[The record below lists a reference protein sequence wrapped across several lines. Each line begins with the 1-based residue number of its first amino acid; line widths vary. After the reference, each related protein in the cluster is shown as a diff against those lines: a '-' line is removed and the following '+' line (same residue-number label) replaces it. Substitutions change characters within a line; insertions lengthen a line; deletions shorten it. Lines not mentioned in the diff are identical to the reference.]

1 MGVHNYMDRKT
12 FRWKLIHDTNIG
24 YNTTS
29 FGSRLLEDRH
39 EGLKCSYNLHYCSG
53 GNAMSETMLIIDDD
67 EIVLRSCR
75 RIFETEGF
83 EVTTTA
89 NPQESLNLVSGK
101 PFDVILV
108 DWMMPGF
115 DGMDVVEEIDK
126 RSPNSTIVMI
136 SGHPSVGR
144 ATEAMKRGAMD
155 YVSKPFKPQEIIEVV
170 KKAVRR
176 KVTEEKKATGRFE
189 RLMKSWQFPVP
200 TIEDKAPKNIA
211 ETVAQTVGVAKATS
225 PWLSVFVLGIL
236 AGAYVGFGGF
246 LSTTVTFDTAAKLGT
261 GITKLL
267 SGAVFSVGLMLVV
280 IAGAELFTGNNLM
293 VSSVMSKEITFTQM
307 MKRWGLVFVAN
318 FLGSILITILFYYS
332 GLWKTGDGALG
343 AAAVKIAY
351 SKVSLTFSEALWR
364 GIGCNWL
371 VCLAVWMAMAAR
383 QTIGKIFAIFFPI
396 MAFVALGF
404 EHCIAN
410 MYFIPTGILFVQ
422 KLQLPIAAGI
432 DTGMINWVHFLWKNL
447 LPVTIGNIIGGTV
460 FVGMSYWGAYLR
472 PVKTS
477 KPS

>member
-1 MGVHNYMDRKT
+1 MAEK
-12 FRWKLIHDTNIG
+12 
-24 YNTTS
+24 
-29 FGSRLLEDRH
+29 
-39 EGLKCSYNLHYCSG
+39 
-53 GNAMSETMLIIDDD
+53 MLIIDDD
-67 EIVLRSCR
+67 IIILKSCR
-75 RIFETEGF
+75 KIFESEGF
-83 EVTTTA
+83 EVTTTEK
-89 NPQESLNLVSGK
+89 PQEGLRLVSEK
-101 PFDVILV
+101 QFDVILV

-126 RSPNSTIVMI
+126 RSPNSAMVMI
-136 SGHPSVGR
+136 SGHSSISR

-155 YVSKPFKPQEIIEVV
+155 YVAKPFKPQEITDAV

-176 KVTEEKKATGRFE
+176 KVTEEKKAVGRFE
-189 RLMKSWQFPVP
+189 RILKSWQFPVP
-200 TIEDKAPKNIA
+200 ALEDKAPKNIA

-225 PWLSVFVLGIL
+225 PWLSVSVLGLL
-236 AGAYVGFGGF
+236 AGAYIGFGGF
-246 LSTTVTFDTAAKLGT
+246 LSTTVTFDATAKLGT
-261 GITKLL
+261 GLTRLV

-293 VSSVMSKEITFTQM
+293 VSSVMSKEISFGIM
-307 MKRWGLVFVAN
+307 MKRWGVVFFAN
-318 FLGSILITILFYYS
+318 FIGSLLVSLLFFYS

-351 SKVSLTFSEALWR
+351 SKVNLTFSEAVWR

-371 VCLAVWMAMAAR
+371 VCLAVWMALAAR

-410 MYFIPTGILFVQ
+410 MYFIPTGIIFAQRLS
-422 KLQLPIAAGI
+422 LPAISGI
-432 DTGMINWVHFLWKNL
+432 DLSALNWINFLWKNL

-472 PVKTS
+472 PVKAA
-477 KPS
+477 KPR